1 MASATLV
8 NSFLTCESLLGVT
21 RLYHCLPRQAFGRC
35 QEGRLIMVMANCVH
49 GPSKMVY
56 IDDGKIC
63 GVNRYCMIFADP
75 RLDLSAHRP
84 ITTQRSR
91 GADFKAKRI
100 NGSGTAPHAITG
112 GTASV
117 VGGWRLKPVCYS
129 SMQGPDECLPL
140 ADPLCII
147 SSPSNERQHVG
158 RDLRAR
164 HSPCEAPAY
173 AMLRA
178 DRSAYAHCRSGT
190 SPADG
195 RALLSSPPSGPAPP
209 DPSTSPPP
217 EPLLVAPPGPFQTPR
232 EPSVTRGR
240 ALSATSSRN
249 ASPTQA
255 RSKQSSELDRK
266 PSLYGHH
273 RQTSIVHGVQHSRN
287 SSLLASSSSASSS
300 PLSPQ
305 RVAGNIV
312 HELGTSN
319 GIPNGNHGLKTSPS
333 ASMLHGSAA
342 LGAAPS
348 AGRNFDP
355 AAPTRRPE
363 RMHSGKVKR
372 SHEYSQ
378 SQARTHQQ
386 ELRTVGEYALHHL
399 FTSFIADA
407 DERIEQCIPQ
417 QGEAEPRVEDICG
430 PGADPAFDQL
440 ISSLGHINRHKPNSL
455 IDSVIHWRKKKA
467 DAANQ
472 LFSELQTMRDA
483 GITYTQRPVH
493 NGGANTTQV
502 LPSEQ
507 DLLLLEHNVQT
518 ADRRSTVSIYI
529 LCRVLIEI
537 IGQTTV
543 QALNGPEN
551 NLNTAARLEDVIYG
565 QLQSADPDLLASSPV
580 IHSNWVI
587 RGQLLGVM
595 SGVRFDEVA
604 ERFTKDLEKVHR
616 KLSVKGL
623 AEQKLAAKTA
633 LLVQTMRWLKVRS
646 TPEAVWNQSCD
657 LMQLLARFFSEVHGR
672 IMKRAYAELFEQLM
686 LPIAA
691 TATSELNNSKWKD
704 VIAVLQPRIS
714 QMLSKADHWPYIYPL
729 QAVSLC
735 ASPIELFAVQWLPL
749 VTSFQPKARDRVG
762 RSHALKAICRLVWRY
777 LYRHSES
784 QNQIARKLDEI
795 VKLVFQGGKRVLIS
809 TDPIIADP
817 LIQLIRIIG
826 YKHRDLCFRAIIF
839 PLMNSELFSG
849 SEKELKIENLDPEKT
864 VIAIRAFLA
873 IMADLEAAE
882 PPAFPL
888 GFECDALMD
897 PASRLHLNHHRAPSQ
912 GFAVSA
918 GRTERLSR
926 PVMVTKLDEV
936 AEEYYVKFCK
946 ILGQLT
952 IICDNTFGGQAVLD
966 EKFASHTPKT
976 PMAEAFTFNK
986 RDELMNP
993 TDLRQSYYD
1002 LLHVAVEALPRCL
1015 SPHLPLNSLV
1025 NLLCTGTA
1033 HVQSHIASSSAQS
1046 LKSIARQSHAQQ
1058 VTIGFARFIFSFDD
1072 RYATV
1077 SDGSLLG
1084 PGHIENTLKLYVE
1097 LLQIWIDDIQKRTQK
1112 AKEEPSGEDA
1122 PTVRGLPLDLSG
1134 VLAHVDEVE
1143 SHGLFFL
1150 CSPSRV
1156 VRAVAVNVLRLITKF
1171 DTALGQPKVPRIINI
1186 LEGGSEKVIDVD
1198 DERLSLAERS
1208 RLQKGLRKSNTNSV
1222 LVELCSSDVA
1232 HDANLWFKVFPGL
1245 VRLSSHI
1252 CMQAV
1257 ALTRELV
1264 CQRLSHS
1271 YRAITAIAEGSKQTY
1286 NAIEQAFLANNKM
1299 TGRLTSSSPEII
1311 VEQWKIHLIFACTTL
1326 TNVGGNSNHAPVSS
1340 QSSQHTRKSS
1350 KSSSTSN
1357 EKIASASEL
1366 FSKVVPFLSVSN
1378 ASIRSAAIMGL
1389 GATNAT
1395 LYHTLLECL
1404 QPYVNTCTTE
1414 QKEHL
1419 MSHRRTLSGPRRSR
1433 RTDNLRTEITHLLSL
1448 TCNLMQDAS
1457 LTGDEYALSYI
1468 ADYTKQLRIFL
1479 SDEGIQSQLEFQKL
1493 RKHFCILVEGTYE
1506 IVRKLKDSSRW
1517 ISFQSRQAT
1526 FALMENW
1533 CGFSPNETHLRRQQ
1547 DHLRLSL
1554 LDREHDLRGRAI
1566 INSAIEKEK
1575 NELQFAALCA
1585 MAALCAGPLS
1595 FVADNKILMQFDV
1608 RRMLAWIGTIFEGP
1622 SDRTHAIGR
1631 KALQNLIVHNL
1642 DQQYLMAQTMR
1653 MCYIARQPKALTSYF
1668 EVVTKVLTDFD
1679 NASVTIPFW
1688 KILCAGLYTLGN
1700 EDSQIRMK
1708 SARTLRT
1715 LEERQGKTSKLQD
1728 LEISVSDKTTAVYKL
1743 AQFEISRRLA
1753 KQHSELAFFVFSEFS
1768 AYFNEL
1774 QPDHQRNMVSGMLPW
1789 IQTIELQLDPSG
1801 GPTATSYMLL
1811 VNLFEITVKSS
1822 IVLHNEIQALWQAL
1836 ATGPYAGNVQL
1847 VLDFIISV
1855 CLDKKEQN
1863 FVIYAKQIVVF
1874 LSKTPAGARVI
1885 EHLILQIN
1893 PKAMPPPAADTPP
1906 RQPPNDT
1913 VGLPYI
1919 TDLSEVLPHG
1929 NKQNGMSLGQLS
1941 LILLVDLVISPIK
1954 LPADKIPTLLQMVL
1968 VQWDQYSPIV
1978 QDQAREML
1986 VHLIHELVVSKV
1998 EPGGAHYHRAER
2010 FIELIRR
2017 QDPSVSWTYTDM
2029 ELRAN
2034 SMSAAKTGMSFVIGE
2049 VVEIFE
2055 MVDEYKNLKP
2065 VWARVTMDWATSC
2078 AVRHVACRSFQLFR
2092 CIHAELQHQLD
2103 QQMLADMLA
2112 RLSNTIADD
2121 SEDILIFSHE
2131 ILVTLRSVIEKIT
2144 ALDLVEYPQLFW
2156 TTCAC
2161 LGTVYEREFQAALDM
2176 LSLLCT
2182 KMDLTDPALLNIIRD
2197 SQPPDWKGGFHGLHA
2212 LLYKGVRSSES
2223 MKRSLAVMET
2233 LIKLPSNDIVGGEDR
2248 LLFTVLANLPR
2259 FLQHFDDESD
2269 DPACLQSART
2279 LALAA
2284 EGLGYPKLHVALQG
2298 FADGRFRSEKE
2309 FLTQTIATVRA
2320 AFFPALEFASLVFL
2334 LGMVNNRV
2342 AWFKV
2347 KTMQVLCVILA
2358 EIDMRKPEI
2367 ASQGPDLISPL
2378 LRLLQTKHC
2387 QQALEV
2393 LDNVIDMTGTPL
2405 DNKHLRMSM
2414 AGSHSSRATRKEYD
2428 STKSL
2433 YGIPDE
2439 SGWSI
2444 PMPAIHANQTRH
2456 NVHMVFYT
2464 LTAAYTGMNGA
2475 QEDPTTPEIEF
2486 HEDEYILP
2494 DDYFDARSGTMMSDD
2509 TRVADSNMGELAI
2522 KLDSLD
2528 DFFDEQADTTSP
2540 LGTDGVP
2547 RYPNELV
2554 EEREN
2559 LYDEQTLPI
2568 LHKSLKRNPSVTSF
2582 HTGLAEMRYRSA
2594 PREPP
2599 IMNPGAFAQTT
2610 QSGRNRP
2617 GLHNRSITSPAM
2629 SMNKTPPRLQND
2641 LTSGDEAGDEPEPF
2655 SDDEMSSIGRRQT
2668 EGESHHA
2675 QNTVK
2680 AGGIRAGFRQGLRR
2694 LTSSG
2699 GNRNDALRAAS
2710 TALAKSPK
2718 VPKLPASY
2726 TNYPLSA
2733 EP

>member
-1 MASATLV
+1 MRMTDEA
-8 NSFLTCESLLGVT
+8 G
-21 RLYHCLPRQAFGRC
+21 
-35 QEGRLIMVMANCVH
+35 
-49 GPSKMVY
+49 
-56 IDDGKIC
+56 
-63 GVNRYCMIFADP
+63 
-75 RLDLSAHRP
+75 
-84 ITTQRSR
+84 RSR
-91 GADFKAKRI
+91 CSLQTRTMVSLCSPEFYATTLNPI
-100 NGSGTAPHAITG
+100 SMCLTG
-112 GTASV
+112 GTASDRWWPQRK
-117 VGGWRLKPVCYS
+117 GAAFHCTLLHLATEH
-129 SMQGPDECLPL
+129 MQGPVHYLEVLLSQLYLPTTTESSTSARPRITVLL
-140 ADPLCII
+140 AVP
-147 SSPSNERQHVG
+147 
-158 RDLRAR
+158 
-164 HSPCEAPAY
+164 AP
-173 AMLRA
+173 
-178 DRSAYAHCRSGT
+178 T
-190 SPADG
+190 DG
-195 RALLSSPPSGPAPP
+195 RALLSSPPSASAPP
-209 DPSTSPPP
+209 DLSTSPPP
-217 EPLLVAPPGPFQTPR
+217 EPLLIAPPGPFQASRDSP
-232 EPSVTRGR
+232 VTRGR

-287 SSLLASSSSASSS
+287 SSLLASSSPPNSSS
-300 PLSPQ
+300 LSPQ
-305 RVAGNIV
+305 RVTGNV
-312 HELGTSN
+312 VQELGPSAGVSN
-319 GIPNGNHGLKTSPS
+319 GIHNLKASPS
-333 ASMLHGSAA
+333 TSTLHGSV
-342 LGAAPS
+342 GVGVAPTG
-348 AGRNFDP
+348 GRNFDP
-355 AAPTRRPE
+355 AVANRRVE
-363 RMHSGKVKR
+363 RMHSGKMKR
-372 SHEYSQ
+372 SHEHSQ
-378 SQARTHQQ
+378 SQTRIHQQ

-399 FTSFIADA
+399 FTSFIAEA
-407 DERIEQCIPQ
+407 DERIERCIPQ
-417 QGEAEPRVEDICG
+417 QGSTEPRVESICG

-467 DAANQ
+467 DVANQ
-472 LFSELQTMRDA
+472 RFGELQALRDA
-483 GITYTQRPVH
+483 GVTYTQRPAH
-493 NGGANTTQV
+493 NATIAATPA
-502 LPSEQ
+502 LPDGQ
-507 DLLLLEHNVQT
+507 GIHLLEHNVQI

-529 LCRVLIEI
+529 LCRVLMEI
-537 IGQTTV
+537 IGQTTL

-565 QLQSADPDLLASSPV
+565 QLQGADPELLASSPM
-580 IHSNWVI
+580 INSNWVV

-604 ERFTKDLEKVHR
+604 DRFVKDLEKAHR
-616 KLSVKGL
+616 RLSVKGL
-623 AEQKLAAKTA
+623 NEPKLASKTA
-633 LLVQTMRWLKVRS
+633 LLVQSMRWLKMRS
-646 TPEAVWNQSCD
+646 APETVWNQSCNI
-657 LMQLLARFFSEVHGR
+657 MQLLARFFSEVHGR
-672 IMKRAYAELFEQLM
+672 PMKRAYAELFEQLM

-691 TATSELNNSKWKD
+691 TATSELNNPKWKD
-704 VIAVLQPRIS
+704 VIAILQPKIS

-735 ASPIELFAVQWLPL
+735 ASPVELFAIQWLPL
-749 VTSFQPKARDRVG
+749 VTSFQPKARDRIG

-795 VKLVFQGGKRVLIS
+795 IKLVFQGGKRVLIS

-882 PPAFPL
+882 PPGFPM
-888 GFECDALMD
+888 GFECDVLMD
-897 PASRLHLNHHRAPSQ
+897 QGNRLHQTHHRAMSQ

-926 PVMVTKLDEV
+926 PVMTTKLDEV
-936 AEEYYVKFCK
+936 VGEYYVKFCK

-1084 PGHIENTLKLYVE
+1084 PGHIENTLKLYAELLQIHRQLVCTVSQIHCQTIACSAGHIENTLKLYAE
-1097 LLQIWIDDIQKRTQK
+1097 LLQIWIDDIQQRTQK
-1112 AKEEPSGEDA
+1112 AKEEPAGQDA

-1134 VLAHVDEVE
+1134 ILAHVDEVE

-1208 RLQKGLRKSNTNSV
+1208 RLQKGLRKSNTVSV

-1271 YRAITAIAEGSKQTY
+1271 YRAITAIAEGNKQAH
-1286 NAIEQAFLANNKM
+1286 NAIEQAFLMNNKA

-1326 TNVGGNSNHAPVSS
+1326 TNVGGTSNHAPVSS

-1350 KSSSTSN
+1350 KSSSTGN

-1378 ASIRSAAIMGL
+1378 ASVRSAAIMGL

-1395 LYHTLLECL
+1395 LYHTMLEAL
-1404 QPYVNTCTTE
+1404 QPYVNTCTAE

-1419 MSHRRTLSGPRRSR
+1419 MSHRRTLSSPRRSR

-1448 TCNLMQDAS
+1448 TCNLMQDTS
-1457 LTGDEYALSYI
+1457 TGGDDYALSYI
-1468 ADYTKQLRIFL
+1468 VDFTKQLRIFL

-1493 RKHFCILVEGTYE
+1493 RKHFCSLVEGTYE

-1517 ISFQSRQAT
+1517 MSFQSRQAT

-1547 DHLRLSL
+1547 DHLRMSL

-1585 MAALCAGPLS
+1585 MAALSAGPLS

-1608 RRMLAWIGTIFEGP
+1608 RRMLAWIGTIFDGP

-1653 MCYIARQPKALTSYF
+1653 MCYIARQPKALRSYF
-1668 EVVTKVLTDFD
+1668 EVVTRVLTEFE

-1688 KILCAGLYTLGN
+1688 KILCASLYTLGN

-1708 SARTLRT
+1708 SVRTLRT

-1728 LEISVSDKTTAVYKL
+1728 LDISVSDKTTAVYKL
-1743 AQFEISRRLA
+1743 AQFEISCRLA

-1789 IQTIELQLDPSG
+1789 IQTIELQLDPNG

-1822 IVLHNEIQALWQAL
+1822 IALHNEIQALWQAL

-1893 PKAMPPPAADTPP
+1893 PKAMPPPSADTPP
-1906 RQPPNDT
+1906 RQAPVDT

-1929 NKQNGMSLGQLS
+1929 TKQNGMSLGQLS
-1941 LILLVDLVISPIK
+1941 LILLVDLVISPIQ

-1998 EPGGAHYHRAER
+1998 EAGGAHYNRAER
-2010 FIELIRR
+2010 FIELIRG
-2017 QDPSVSWTYTDM
+2017 QDPSITWAYTDM

-2034 SMSAAKTGMSFVIGE
+2034 STDGTKRGMPFVIGE
-2049 VVEIFE
+2049 VVELFE

-2065 VWARVTMDWATSC
+2065 LWARVTMDWATSC

-2092 CIHAELQHQLD
+2092 CIHTELQHQLD

-2131 ILVTLRSVIEKIT
+2131 ILVTLRSVIDKIT

-2156 TTCAC
+2156 TTVAC

-2223 MKRSLAVMET
+2223 MQRSLAIMET

-2248 LLFTVLANLPR
+2248 LLFTILANLPR
-2259 FLQHFDDESD
+2259 YLQHIDDED
-2269 DPACLQSART
+2269 HDMACIHSAET

-2284 EGLGYPKLHVALQG
+2284 ESLNYPQIHLVLQG
-2298 FADGRFRSEKE
+2298 FAAGRFRNQND
-2309 FLTQTIATVRA
+2309 FVTQAIAAVKA
-2320 AFFPALEFASLVFL
+2320 AFFPALEFSSLVFL

-2342 AWFKV
+2342 QWFKV
-2347 KTMQVLCVILA
+2347 KTMHVLCVILSDL
-2358 EIDMRKPEI
+2358 DMRKPEI
-2367 ASQGPDLISPL
+2367 ACQGPDLISPL
-2378 LRLLQTKHC
+2378 LRLLQTEHC

-2433 YGIPDE
+2433 YGIPDD

-2464 LTAAYTGMNGA
+2464 LTAAYTGSNGA
-2475 QEDPTTPEIEF
+2475 QDDPSTPEIEF
-2486 HEDEYILP
+2486 HEDEYMLS
-2494 DDYFDARSGTMMSDD
+2494 DDYFEARSATMMSDD

-2528 DFFDEQADTTSP
+2528 DFFDEQADTASP
-2540 LGTDGVP
+2540 LGTDGVL
-2547 RYPNELV
+2547 RYPSELV

-2559 LYDEQTLPI
+2559 LYDQQTLPI

-2582 HTGLAEMRYRSA
+2582 QTGFAELRYHPA
-2594 PREPP
+2594 AREPT
-2599 IMNPGAFAQTT
+2599 IMNPGAFAQATH
-2610 QSGRNRP
+2610 SNRSRP

-2629 SMNKTPPRLQND
+2629 SVNKTPPRLQND

-2655 SDDEMSSIGRRQT
+2655 SDEDFSSIGRRQT
-2668 EGESHHA
+2668 EGEPNHA
-2675 QNTVK
+2675 QNTAK
-2680 AGGIRAGFRQGLRR
+2680 PGGIRAGFRQGLRR

-2699 GNRNDALRAAS
+2699 GNRNEALKAAT
-2710 TALAKSPK
+2710 TASGKSPK
-2718 VPKLPASY
+2718 VPKLPANY
-2726 TNYPLSA
+2726 MNYPLSA